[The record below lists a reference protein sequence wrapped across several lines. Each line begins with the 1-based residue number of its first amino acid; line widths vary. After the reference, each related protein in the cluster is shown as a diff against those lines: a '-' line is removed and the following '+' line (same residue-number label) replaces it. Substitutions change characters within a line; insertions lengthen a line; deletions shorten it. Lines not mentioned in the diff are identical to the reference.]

1 MEERLNQQALRGR
14 WKVILGVLMVQI
26 AGGALYIWSR
36 FMGPLMSAYNY
47 TANQTLWVY
56 AITITCFTIGLI
68 LGARLLEKVGP
79 KSTASIG
86 AVLFGGGVILS
97 SFTTSV
103 VPLALTYG
111 VLGGLGSGV
120 MYLAPLTTL
129 VRWFPQ
135 NKGLANGICIMGFA
149 LATLIFVPIANV
161 LLGSNE
167 TTPAIMKQTFLIM
180 GFIYLVMSLIGARM
194 LKFPKGTST
203 KVLPET
209 DSDIKPVEA
218 IRSVQFWLVAGT
230 VLFGCIPG
238 IFLISSA
245 AKLGQTMVGLTPAQA
260 SLSVMALG
268 IFNALGRLMAGWM
281 SDKLYALRAYRIVFT
296 ITTLSVALLAFI
308 PVNIFTFAIAF
319 IGIVIGF
326 GATVTLLATV
336 ILALFG
342 PKYYGIN
349 VAYVMLAYGA
359 SALTAT
365 MIKMYG
371 NLDLTQ
377 VFTASFIASVLAQVL
392 VMLIKPYAKK
402 ENVDILE
409 S

>member
-1 MEERLNQQALRGR
+1 MGEVLNQQVTKGR

-68 LGARLLEKVGP
+68 FSAKLLAKVGP
-79 KSTASIG
+79 KTTASIG
-86 AVLFGGGVILS
+86 AVLFGGGVILA

-129 VRWFPQ
+129 VCWFPQ

-167 TTPAIMKQTFLIM
+167 ITPVIIKQTFLIM
-180 GFIYLVMSLIGARM
+180 GFIYLAMSLIGARM
-194 LKFPKGTST
+194 LIFPKGTDI

-209 DSDIKPVEA
+209 DSDIKPVQA

-238 IFLISSA
+238 IFLIGSA
-245 AKLGQTMVGLTPAQA
+245 AKLGQTMVGLTSVQA

-268 IFNALGRLMAGWM
+268 IFNACGRLIAGWM
-281 SDKLYALRAYRIVFT
+281 GDKLGALRAYRIVFAIT
-296 ITTLSVALLAFI
+296 ILSVALLAFI
-308 PVNIFTFAIAF
+308 PVNIFTFIIGF

-326 GATVTLLATV
+326 GATVTLLASV
-336 ILALFG
+336 ILTLFG
-342 PKYYGIN
+342 SKYYGIN

-359 SALTAT
+359 SALAAII
-365 MIKMYG
+365 IKMYG

-377 VFTASFIASVLAQVL
+377 VFMVSFIASILAQILAV
-392 VMLIKPYAKK
+392 LIKPYSKK
-402 ENVDILE
+402 ENVAVLE

>member
-1 MEERLNQQALRGR
+1 MDEILNQQVMEGR

-36 FMGPLMSAYNY
+36 FIGPLMSAYNY
-47 TANQTLWVY
+47 TANQTLWIYV
-56 AITITCFTIGLI
+56 ITITCFTIGLI
-68 LGARLLEKVGP
+68 FSAKLLSKVGP

-86 AVLFGGGVILS
+86 AVLFGGGVILAS
-97 SFTTSV
+97 LTTSV
-103 VPLALTYG
+103 IPLALTYG
-111 VLGGLGSGV
+111 VLSGLGSGV

-149 LATLIFVPIANV
+149 LATLIFVPIANA

-167 TTPAIMKQTFLIM
+167 TTPVVMKHTFLIM
-180 GFIYLVMSLIGARM
+180 GFIYLSMSLIGARM
-194 LKFPKGTST
+194 LTFPKGTST
-203 KVLPET
+203 KVLPEI
-209 DSDIKPVEA
+209 DSDIKPAQA

-238 IFLISSA
+238 IFLIGSA
-245 AKLGQTMVGLTPAQA
+245 AKLGQAMAGLTPAQA

-268 IFNALGRLMAGWM
+268 IFNACGRLMAGWM
-281 SDKLYALRAYRIVFT
+281 GDKLGALRAYRIVFA

-308 PVNIFTFAIAF
+308 PVNLFTFAIAF

-336 ILALFG
+336 ILVLFG

-359 SALTAT
+359 SALTAI

-377 VFTASFIASVLAQVL
+377 VFMASFVASVLAQVL
-392 VMLIKPYAKK
+392 VVLIKPYAKK
-402 ENVDILE
+402 ENVVILE

>member
-1 MEERLNQQALRGR
+1 MKDKSNKKVMEGR
-14 WKVILGVLMVQI
+14 WKVILGVLMVQVT
-26 AGGALYIWSR
+26 GGALYIWSR
-36 FMGPLMSAYNY
+36 FIVPLMSAYSY
-47 TANQTLWVY
+47 TANETLWVY
-56 AITITCFTIGLI
+56 VITIACFTIGLI
-68 LGARLLEKVGP
+68 FSAKLLAKVGP
-79 KSTASIG
+79 KSTATIG
-86 AVLFGGGVILS
+86 GALFGCGIMLA
-97 SFTTSV
+97 SFTTSI

-129 VRWFPQ
+129 VRWFPD

-161 LLGSNE
+161 LLGSSI
-167 TTPAIMKQTFLIM
+167 TTPAIMKNTFLVM
-180 GFIYLVMSLIGARM
+180 GLIYLVMSMIGARM
-194 LKFPKGTST
+194 LNFPKGVDI

-209 DSDIKPVEA
+209 DKDIKPAEA
-218 IRSVQFWLVAGT
+218 FKSLQFWLVAGT

-245 AKLGQTMVGLTPAQA
+245 AKLGQSLAGLTPVQA

-268 IFNALGRLMAGWM
+268 IFNAIGRLIAGWM
-281 SDKLYALRAYRIVFT
+281 GDKLGTIRAYRIVFAIT
-296 ITTLSVALLAFI
+296 ILSVGLLAFVPI
-308 PVNIFTFAIAF
+308 NTFTFILAF

-336 ILALFG
+336 MLSLFG

-359 SALTAT
+359 SALSAIL
-365 MIKMYG
+365 IKMYG
-371 NLDLTQ
+371 NLELTQ
-377 VFTASFIASVLAQVL
+377 VFTVSFIAAVIAQIL
-392 VMLIKPYAKK
+392 VVMIKPYAKE
-402 ENVDILE
+402 ENMMDLA